1 MEAVRP
7 QVEKTYGRQQVKV
20 EIARL
25 QVAMM
30 SVFGTRETEV
40 GEKDGEIEQLQH
52 DLQQVQ
58 VGVHTCSFLC

>member
-1 MEAVRP
+1 M
-7 QVEKTYGRQQVKV
+7 

-30 SVFGTRETEV
+30 SVLRVRETEM
-40 GEKDGEIEQLQH
+40 GEKDGEIEQLRR

-58 VGVHTCSFLC
+58 VRACTCSFLCYTYNYVIYCYRL

>member
-1 MEAVRP
+1 M
-7 QVEKTYGRQQVKV
+7 KV

-25 QVAMM
+25 QEAMM
-30 SVFGTRETEV
+30 SVFRMRETEV

-58 VGVHTCSFLC
+58 VRACTCSFLC